1 MECIMRIDRLG
12 LLYTRPTATVNVRSY
27 LLCRS
32 SQLVPSLLT
41 RHTPRKETGY
51 VGMVSTDRTVNV

>member
-32 SQLVPSLLT
+32 SYSLVPT
-41 RHTPRKETGY
+41 RRTPRKETGY
-51 VGMVSTDRTVNV
+51 VGIVNV